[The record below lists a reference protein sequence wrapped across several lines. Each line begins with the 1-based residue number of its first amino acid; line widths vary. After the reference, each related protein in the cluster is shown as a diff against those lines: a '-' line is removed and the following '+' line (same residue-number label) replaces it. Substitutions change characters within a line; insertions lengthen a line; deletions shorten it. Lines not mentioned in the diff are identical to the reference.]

1 MKKIALLISIC
12 FLNFVDAQIKKPLN
26 ETCFDEKLATEQ
38 AIFKG
43 MKPSEIKGYIQ
54 SLKNEF
60 SSKKALTGQKHF
72 HSLYETNNVQENI
85 IYLNPNKTYSLDCPN
100 MGFENNNFSGW
111 TGSYGTVAMGA
122 SGSAYPSYMLTSST
136 IVNTAGNNVS
146 LVNTTNYHTIM
157 NTPAL
162 NAFYPNC
169 SGYDSIACKTV
180 GTNTISQIPVV
191 SPFSSDGSSVR
202 MNGAN
207 ANYRACKLK
216 YITTT
221 SSTNKKLSY
230 SFALVMNNAG
240 HLPEESPY
248 FKVEVR
254 NETNGQLVSGCN
266 SSITIVSPSIASDSM
281 FVSSIGFGDV
291 MCKKWKLYTIDLS
304 ALPIGTNV
312 SINFEVGGCSQGG
325 HWGYAYVDA
334 ECGAVGSSGGN
345 DFISSN
351 MCPGSNFAELI
362 APLGYISYQW
372 FNPNSTQITGAT
384 SNTLSVANPTLGN
397 IYSVQLTGNNG
408 CIETKTVSITTSSIS
423 VTNITST
430 GSCFGSN
437 IGSATVNTNGS
448 NGAISY
454 TWTSINTGSIVSNS
468 QTAIN
473 LSPGNYSVNISSGTC
488 GQTTATI
495 NVPISPPSFNQ
506 QSKTFCNNNTFIT
519 TNPGSNHQWYMGM
532 NPIPA
537 PNGTNDTLFINN
549 AINGYDYTVVYT
561 NNNNCKDSIRYILNQ
576 VTGGFLNTSNSNVC
590 LGNTNGSVQVNLY
603 PINQAPYTYSIKDNN
618 GIISSSVSSSTL
630 FTSTNLS
637 AGTYTCTV
645 ADGNCTYNNTF
656 TVSAISTNFTMTPSY
671 NNGCSSSD
679 TARINFSF
687 GDITSGTCALDPSIC
702 SNSSQTIL
710 FPSGPYTQNGP
721 GNYPTPYGNYYTYG
735 RTQYLIT
742 ASDLNTAGIY
752 TGRISSLAFK
762 VLNLNSSITN
772 YPNFYIKMGCTSI
785 STFSNLSSG
794 VGQSFVAGMQTV
806 YSNTNQSVTL
816 GWQTYNFSESYIWD
830 GTSNIIVE
838 VCFGMNSPSNYSQ
851 NITVE
856 LKQLAYVATLSHV
869 EDALPVCNGTQ
880 LADNYSML
888 PNGQYMVPNMRFG
901 HCSLN
906 SPSSYTIS
914 VSSNGN
920 IVQNYNNDSIKI
932 VPVTTP
938 TADIVYTITVTNP
951 EGGCTSS
958 QTFTMSS
965 SLSAYTTYT
974 NASCGSCADG
984 SAQVN
989 VNCGTG
995 PYSYLW
1001 SPGGQTT
1008 QLASGLLPG
1017 CYTVTVTDASLN
1029 STTNQ
1034 VCISF
1039 VTKLEESSTLNGLS
1053 IFPNPS
1059 NGIFNIYSE
1068 SNIESLNVSI
1078 INTLGQ
1084 NIFSETQKNTSHMQI
1099 DLSKMSRG
1107 VYYLKAHTNSGT
1119 KLFKLIIE

>member
-72 HSLYETNNVQENI
+72 HSPYETNNVQENI
-85 IYLNPNKTYSLDCPN
+85 IYLNPNKTNSLDCPN

-111 TGSYGTVAMGA
+111 TGSYGTVATGA
-122 SGSAYPSYMLTSST
+122 LGSAYPSYMQTSST

-146 LVNTTNYHTIM
+146 LVNTINYHTIM

-254 NETNGQLVSGCN
+254 NETNGQLISGCN

-312 SINFEVGGCSQGG
+312 SVNFEVGGCSQGG

-345 DFISSN
+345 DFISCS

-372 FNPNSTQITGAT
+372 FNPNSIQITGAT
-384 SNTLSVANPTLGN
+384 SNTLSVSNPTLGN

-423 VTNITST
+423 VANITST

-448 NGAISY
+448 NGVISY

-468 QTAIN
+468 H
-473 LSPGNYSVNISSGTC
+473 C
-488 GQTTATI
+488 
-495 NVPISPPSFNQ
+495 
-506 QSKTFCNNNTFIT
+506 
-519 TNPGSNHQWYMGM
+519 
-532 NPIPA
+532 
-537 PNGTNDTLFINN
+537 
-549 AINGYDYTVVYT
+549 
-561 NNNNCKDSIRYILNQ
+561 
-576 VTGGFLNTSNSNVC
+576 
-590 LGNTNGSVQVNLY
+590 
-603 PINQAPYTYSIKDNN
+603 
-618 GIISSSVSSSTL
+618 
-630 FTSTNLS
+630 TNLI
-637 AGTYTCTV
+637 
-645 ADGNCTYNNTF
+645 
-656 TVSAISTNFTMTPSY
+656 VSF
-671 NNGCSSSD
+671 
-679 TARINFSF
+679 
-687 GDITSGTCALDPSIC
+687 C
-702 SNSSQTIL
+702 SN
-710 FPSGPYTQNGP
+710 
-721 GNYPTPYGNYYTYG
+721 
-735 RTQYLIT
+735 
-742 ASDLNTAGIY
+742 
-752 TGRISSLAFK
+752 
-762 VLNLNSSITN
+762 
-772 YPNFYIKMGCTSI
+772 
-785 STFSNLSSG
+785 
-794 VGQSFVAGMQTV
+794 
-806 YSNTNQSVTL
+806 
-816 GWQTYNFSESYIWD
+816 
-830 GTSNIIVE
+830 
-838 VCFGMNSPSNYSQ
+838 
-851 NITVE
+851 
-856 LKQLAYVATLSHV
+856 
-869 EDALPVCNGTQ
+869 
-880 LADNYSML
+880 
-888 PNGQYMVPNMRFG
+888 
-901 HCSLN
+901 
-906 SPSSYTIS
+906 
-914 VSSNGN
+914 
-920 IVQNYNNDSIKI
+920 
-932 VPVTTP
+932 
-938 TADIVYTITVTNP
+938 
-951 EGGCTSS
+951 
-958 QTFTMSS
+958 
-965 SLSAYTTYT
+965 
-974 NASCGSCADG
+974 
-984 SAQVN
+984 
-989 VNCGTG
+989 
-995 PYSYLW
+995 
-1001 SPGGQTT
+1001 
-1008 QLASGLLPG
+1008 
-1017 CYTVTVTDASLN
+1017 
-1029 STTNQ
+1029 
-1034 VCISF
+1034 
-1039 VTKLEESSTLNGLS
+1039 
-1053 IFPNPS
+1053 
-1059 NGIFNIYSE
+1059 
-1068 SNIESLNVSI
+1068 
-1078 INTLGQ
+1078 
-1084 NIFSETQKNTSHMQI
+1084 
-1099 DLSKMSRG
+1099 
-1107 VYYLKAHTNSGT
+1107 
-1119 KLFKLIIE
+1119 